1 MFGEFGSR
9 FMFHDV
15 SNPLEQMENTL
26 PHVNISPRFYLPN
39 FCHVFTVPRQPL
51 ECLQRVPSF
60 PRLLS
65 HEIGVHQFLFLFIYF
80 SVFSPDG

>member
-9 FMFHDV
+9 LMFHDV
-15 SNPLEQMENTL
+15 SNPLEQMENAL

-51 ECLQRVPSF
+51 ECLQREPSF

-65 HEIGVHQFLFLFIYF
+65 HEIGVRQFLFLFIYF
-80 SVFSPDG
+80 SVFSRDE

>member
-9 FMFHDV
+9 LMFHDV
-15 SNPLEQMENTL
+15 SNPLEQMENAL

-51 ECLQRVPSF
+51 ECLQREPSF

-65 HEIGVHQFLFLFIYF
+65 HEIGVYQFLFLFIYF
-80 SVFSPDG
+80 SVFSRDG

>member
-9 FMFHDV
+9 LMFHDV
-15 SNPLEQMENTL
+15 SNPLEQMENAL

-51 ECLQRVPSF
+51 ECLQREPSF
-60 PRLLS
+60 PCLLS
-65 HEIGVHQFLFLFIYF
+65 HWIGVRQFLFLFIFF
-80 SVFSPDG
+80 SVFSRDG

>member
-9 FMFHDV
+9 LMFHDV
-15 SNPLEQMENTL
+15 SNPLEQMENAL

-51 ECLQRVPSF
+51 ECL
-60 PRLLS
+60 
-65 HEIGVHQFLFLFIYF
+65 
-80 SVFSPDG
+80 